1 MDKSWAPGS
10 LCHYVLWDLC
20 FARVPICRW
29 LCWWPK
35 ALLQNMVGMGYVESR
50 RVFLLKVSIARSR
63 SWWTCKMLWHSWTT
77 SAPTVLECRM
87 RSWSSRALVLEAS
100 ICCFPA
106 NPNEGRK
113 EEAGSGREG
122 MVWEGAAPAWAVL
135 TKKSDHAIW
144 FCIVFVLECV
154 QHVCVRKGT
163 DGCWVGMNYK
173 RQSVGSGFWK
183 GFEGKE
189 EKTPSF
195 KNSVNIMKT
204 NSSWYS
210 SRVLGSDSSEN
221 KLRQFQILLFA
232 YNHSFIYNLCF
243 DFAYCM
249 WTPYFDVSRPET

>member
-1 MDKSWAPGS
+1 M
-10 LCHYVLWDLC
+10 
-20 FARVPICRW
+20 
-29 LCWWPK
+29 
-35 ALLQNMVGMGYVESR
+35 LLPSKPQWREKRGGRKWEGEDGMGGSCSR
-50 RVFLLKVSIARSR
+50 L
-63 SWWTCKMLWHSWTT
+63 
-77 SAPTVLECRM
+77 
-87 RSWSSRALVLEAS
+87 SS
-100 ICCFPA
+100 
-106 NPNEGRK
+106 PN
-113 EEAGSGREG
+113 
-122 MVWEGAAPAWAVL
+122 
-135 TKKSDHAIW
+135 KKSDHAIW

-243 DFAYCM
+243 DFACCM